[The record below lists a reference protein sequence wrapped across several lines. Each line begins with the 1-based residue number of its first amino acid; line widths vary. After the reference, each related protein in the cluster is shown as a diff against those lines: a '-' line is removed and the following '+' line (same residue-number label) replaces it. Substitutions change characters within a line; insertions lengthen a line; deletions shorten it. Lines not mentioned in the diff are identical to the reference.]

1 MLNKRLFI
9 KYEVGMD
16 IIISENKQILGK
28 QASRAGAYVIQ
39 KALSEKSE
47 IAIIVATGASQFEM
61 LEHLIDEDIDWS
73 RITIFHLDEYIG
85 LDEGHPAS
93 FRRYL
98 QERLVNKLPSLHQF
112 IGVNGSAK
120 NIDEEIQRLNQVIR
134 QYEIDVC
141 FAGIGE
147 NGHLAFNDPPADF
160 SISSPYIVV
169 NLDDAC
175 RKQQL
180 GEKWFSQLEDVPKQ
194 AISMSIM
201 QILRSKTL
209 ILSVPDLR
217 KSIAVKNTVEGE
229 ITNQVPASIVQQHNN
244 CYLFL
249 DKDSASLLSAVD

>member
-1 MLNKRLFI
+1 MVTN
-9 KYEVGMD
+9 Y
-16 IIISENKQILGK
+16 
-28 QASRAGAYVIQ
+28 
-39 KALSEKSE
+39 
-47 IAIIVATGASQFEM
+47 
-61 LEHLIDEDIDWS
+61 H
-73 RITIFHLDEYIG
+73 FHLDEYIG